1 VISRR
6 ADAVADPRVRYAS
19 GYLSGENQLDVHP
32 PHQSIHTW
40 RDFFIHLITITIGL
54 LIALSLEATAEWLHH
69 RHLLREA
76 RASIRREIEENR
88 KLAAGDLTNVQQDQA
103 RIEEDIHQLVA
114 LRDGAKLEHAS
125 LQYHLEWAGLS
136 DSAWHTAQ
144 STGAINYMDYQSAQA
159 LTSVYM
165 QQRIVSDRG
174 LAVFDAQS
182 RAIAPVFFTGEPNR
196 MSKDEIQI
204 ALLRSADVLLD
215 LKALGQLLKGLD
227 EQFAAEMR
235 SDAVGDKERR

>member
-1 VISRR
+1 
-6 ADAVADPRVRYAS
+6 
-19 GYLSGENQLDVHP
+19 LDVHP

-54 LIALSLEATAEWLHH
+54 LIALSLEATVEWLSH
-69 RHLLREA
+69 RHLAREA
-76 RASIRREIEENR
+76 RASIQHEIEENR
-88 KLAAGDLTNVQQDQA
+88 KLAAADLTNVQQDQA
-103 RIEEDIHQLVA
+103 RIAKDIEQLIA
-114 LRDGAKLEHAS
+114 LRGGAKLEHVS
-125 LQYHLEWAGLS
+125 LQYQLEWAGLS

-174 LAVFDAQS
+174 LTVFDAQS
-182 RAIAPVFFTGEPNR
+182 RAIAPIFFTGDPNL

-204 ALLRSADVLLD
+204 VLLRSADVLLD
-215 LKALGQLLKGLD
+215 LKALGQLLNELD
-227 EQFAAEMR
+227 EQFAAELQ
-235 SDAVGDKERR
+235 SGAAGDKVQR

>member
-1 VISRR
+1 
-6 ADAVADPRVRYAS
+6 
-19 GYLSGENQLDVHP
+19 LDVHP

-54 LIALSLEATAEWLHH
+54 LIALSLEATFEWVNH
-69 RHLLREA
+69 RHLVREA
-76 RASIRREIEENR
+76 RASIQREIEENR
-88 KLAAGDLTNVQQDQA
+88 KLAAADLTNVQQDQA
-103 RIEEDIHQLVA
+103 RIEKDIQQLIA
-114 LRDGAKLEHAS
+114 LRGGAKLEHVS
-125 LQYHLEWAGLS
+125 LQYQLDWAGLS

-174 LAVFDAQS
+174 LTVFDAQS
-182 RAIAPVFFTGEPNR
+182 RAIAPIFFTGDPNL

-204 ALLRSADVLLD
+204 VLLRSADVLLD
-215 LKALGQLLKGLD
+215 LKALGQLLNGLD
-227 EQFAAEMR
+227 EQFAAELQ
-235 SDAVGDKERR
+235 SGAAGDKEQR

>member
-1 VISRR
+1 MLAANS
-6 ADAVADPRVRYAS
+6 P
-19 GYLSGENQLDVHP
+19 GESIGRHP

-54 LIALSLEATAEWLHH
+54 LIALSLEATAEWLQ
-69 RHLLREA
+69 
-76 RASIRREIEENR
+76 
-88 KLAAGDLTNVQQDQA
+88 QQDQA

-182 RAIAPVFFTGEPNR
+182 RATAPVFFTGCCGNA
-196 MSKDEIQI
+196 K
-204 ALLRSADVLLD
+204 
-215 LKALGQLLKGLD
+215 
-227 EQFAAEMR
+227 
-235 SDAVGDKERR
+235 RRCG